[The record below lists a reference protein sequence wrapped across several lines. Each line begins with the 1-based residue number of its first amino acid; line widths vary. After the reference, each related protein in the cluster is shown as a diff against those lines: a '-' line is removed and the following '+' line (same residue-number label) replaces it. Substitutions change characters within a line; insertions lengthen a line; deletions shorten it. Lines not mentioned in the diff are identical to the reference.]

1 VELRTGAVENL
12 VNNERNAWRGRS
24 VLVTGHTGFKGAWLT
39 AWLHRLGA
47 TVRGYALQPPTNPS
61 LFDVA
66 RIGSLL
72 QSDTRADLADLAQ
85 LRAVIERAQPEVIF
99 HLAAQSLVRE
109 SYRDP
114 LGTFATNVLGTAHV
128 LEAARASS
136 AVRALLLITTDKVYD
151 NREWSYPYR
160 ELDALGGRNPYSA
173 SKAAAELVAASYRAS
188 FYGQGGHAAR
198 VATARAGNV
207 IGGGDWAQDRL
218 VPDCLRAFA
227 KAEAV
232 LLRYPRAVRP
242 WQHVLDP
249 LAGYLQLAERLLGTN
264 GAPFARAWNFGPDG
278 SGDASVGEVA
288 HALAQLWGEGARVTE
303 TPSVQHPH
311 EDGLLRLD
319 SSLAR
324 SQLGWS
330 PRWSLRD
337 SLARTVEWQRAWLDG
352 ADMRDVCLR
361 QIGEYEAAH

>member
-160 ELDALGGRNPYSA
+160 ELDALGGRNS
-173 SKAAAELVAASYRAS
+173 
-188 FYGQGGHAAR
+188 
-198 VATARAGNV
+198 
-207 IGGGDWAQDRL
+207 
-218 VPDCLRAFA
+218 
-227 KAEAV
+227 
-232 LLRYPRAVRP
+232 
-242 WQHVLDP
+242 
-249 LAGYLQLAERLLGTN
+249 
-264 GAPFARAWNFGPDG
+264 
-278 SGDASVGEVA
+278 
-288 HALAQLWGEGARVTE
+288 
-303 TPSVQHPH
+303 
-311 EDGLLRLD
+311 
-319 SSLAR
+319 
-324 SQLGWS
+324 
-330 PRWSLRD
+330 
-337 SLARTVEWQRAWLDG
+337 
-352 ADMRDVCLR
+352 
-361 QIGEYEAAH
+361 